1 MAIQGLLVDKS
12 FSASITP
19 GKKIKEISIHTTF
32 EGFVRR
38 VNLGITHQGVF
49 VDKRFS
55 ANIAPAKKLKKLT
68 STQPFKG
75 LFVAWILA
83 WRIRERSSTKDF
95 PQASHLQKNKEISII
110 RNLWRVY
117 SSRESWRDAS
127 ETARRQK
134 IFRKHRT
141 CKKI

>member
-75 LFVAWILA
+75 LFVA
-83 WRIRERSSTKDF
+83 
-95 PQASHLQKNKEISII
+95 
-110 RNLWRVY
+110 
-117 SSRESWRDAS
+117 
-127 ETARRQK
+127 
-134 IFRKHRT
+134 
-141 CKKI
+141 